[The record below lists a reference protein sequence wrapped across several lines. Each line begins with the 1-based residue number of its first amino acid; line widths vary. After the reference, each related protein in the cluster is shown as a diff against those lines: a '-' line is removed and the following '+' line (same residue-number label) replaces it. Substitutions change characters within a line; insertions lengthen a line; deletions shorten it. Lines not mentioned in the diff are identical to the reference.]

1 MAFRAIRQSRAVRT
15 QEAEHTQQ
23 MKIETKASIITGPM
37 NLASTLS
44 FNIEPA
50 SVDWPVWT

>member
-23 MKIETKASIITGPM
+23 IKIETKASIITGPM